1 MITTHQHYLIDFG
14 SELISSLIL
23 SDYYFEYKL
32 LNEEVE
38 IQTFILNIVMWREI
52 SSYTFFSHTQK
63 CTKLRFFGKCK
74 VWSLNIWLM
83 GLSGAWYIN
92 YFQEKCKLE
101 QLQQR
106 FTNANTDFDSKSK
119 TLHDHNKVLPGL
131 KKSVDKMETELQTV
145 NTDYTDLQKRVGQ
158 QRTSYE
164 ETRNAQNAN
173 KSKGKVYF

>member
-1 MITTHQHYLIDFG
+1 MT
-14 SELISSLIL
+14 
-23 SDYYFEYKL
+23 
-32 LNEEVE
+32 
-38 IQTFILNIVMWREI
+38 
-52 SSYTFFSHTQK
+52 
-63 CTKLRFFGKCK
+63 
-74 VWSLNIWLM
+74 
-83 GLSGAWYIN
+83 

-119 TLHDHNKVLPGL
+119 TLYDHSKALPGL

-164 ETRNAQNAN
+164 ETRNAQQAS
-173 KSKGKVYF
+173 KSKGKNLSFIFNSGCGYLICNDL

>member
-1 MITTHQHYLIDFG
+1 
-14 SELISSLIL
+14 
-23 SDYYFEYKL
+23 
-32 LNEEVE
+32 
-38 IQTFILNIVMWREI
+38 
-52 SSYTFFSHTQK
+52 
-63 CTKLRFFGKCK
+63 
-74 VWSLNIWLM
+74 M

-173 KSKGKVYF
+173 KSKGNVYFSFWM